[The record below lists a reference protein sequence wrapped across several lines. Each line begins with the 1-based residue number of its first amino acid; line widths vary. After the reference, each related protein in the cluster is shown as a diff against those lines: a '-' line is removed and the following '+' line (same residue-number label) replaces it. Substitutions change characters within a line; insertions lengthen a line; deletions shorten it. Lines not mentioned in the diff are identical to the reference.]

1 MKILV
6 VTQYFYPESFRIND
20 LSKELAIQGH
30 TVTVLTGLPNYPEG
44 KIYEGYRHRQ
54 RRKET
59 WQGINIIRIP
69 IISRMQN
76 KIGLILNYFSF
87 FINGC
92 LWARFTK
99 KQAYD
104 LIYVFEVS
112 PITVALPAITYKKRI
127 HKPLIMNVQD
137 LWPENVEAI
146 MGVTNKA
153 IIGILN
159 KLVDYIYRN
168 CTLILT
174 SSKCFVDNITS
185 RGHSADIVK
194 FWPQY
199 CDAPSKLEDKAL
211 QQQVEDEMP
220 EGFNLVF
227 TGNIGEAQGL
237 DIILKAAQKT
247 KAYPKINWI
256 LIGDGRARQRLEDEA
271 KKQQLENL
279 FFLGRKPEK
288 AIPYYLNKADC
299 ALLILS
305 SNKVFDMT
313 LPAKL
318 QTYMACG
325 KPILGSVNGE
335 AAELIRES
343 QSGLCCPAGDNNA
356 LAKAAIQLFHEDAG
370 MIATMTQNSKN
381 YYIKNFKKEKV
392 LKELFNYINAL
403 E

>member
-20 LSKELAIQGH
+20 LCKELTMQGH
-30 TVTVLTGLPNYPEG
+30 AVTVLTGLPNYPEG
-44 KIYEGYRHRQ
+44 KLYEGYHHRQ

-69 IISRMQN
+69 IIPRMQN
-76 KIGLILNYFSF
+76 KVGLILNYFSF

-99 KQAYD
+99 KQAFD

-127 HKPLIMNVQD
+127 YKPLIMNVQD

-153 IIGILN
+153 IIGVLN

-185 RGHSADIVK
+185 RGHSKDKVK

-199 CDAPSKLEDKAL
+199 CEAPSKLEDKVL
-211 QQQVEDEMP
+211 QQQVENEMP

-237 DIILKAAQKT
+237 DIILEAAQKT
-247 KAYPKINWI
+247 KAYPQINWI
-256 LIGDGRARQRLEDEA
+256 LIGDGRARQRLEEDA

-279 FFLGRKPEK
+279 FFLGRKPEN

-325 KPILGSVNGE
+325 KPILASVNGE
-335 AAELIRES
+335 AATLIWES
-343 QSGLCCPAGDNNA
+343 QSGLCCPAGNSDT
-356 LAKAAIQLFHEDAG
+356 LAKAAIQLCQEDTKTLNIMA
-370 MIATMTQNSKN
+370 QNSKN
-381 YYIKNFKKEKV
+381 CYLENFKKEKV
-392 LKELFNYINAL
+392 LKELFNDINAL

>member
-1 MKILV
+1 M
-6 VTQYFYPESFRIND
+6 
-20 LSKELAIQGH
+20 
-30 TVTVLTGLPNYPEG
+30 
-44 KIYEGYRHRQ
+44 
-54 RRKET
+54 
-59 WQGINIIRIP
+59 
-69 IISRMQN
+69 
-76 KIGLILNYFSF
+76 
-87 FINGC
+87 
-92 LWARFTK
+92 
-99 KQAYD
+99 
-104 LIYVFEVS
+104 
-112 PITVALPAITYKKRI
+112 ALPAITYKKRI
-127 HKPLIMNVQD
+127 YKPLIMNVQD

-146 MGVTNKA
+146 MGITNKA
-153 IIGILN
+153 VIGVLN
-159 KLVDYIYRN
+159 KLVDYIYCN

-174 SSKCFVDNITS
+174 SSKCFVNNITS
-185 RGHSADIVK
+185 RGHSENKVK

-199 CDAPSKLEDKAL
+199 CEAPSQLDDKAF

-247 KAYPKINWI
+247 KAYPQINWI

-356 LAKAAIQLFHEDAG
+356 LAKAAIQLCQEDTKTLSNLA
-370 MIATMTQNSKN
+370 QNSKN
-381 YYIKNFKKEKV
+381 CYLENFKKEKV
-392 LKELFNYINAL
+392 LKELLNYINAL

>member
-20 LSKELAIQGH
+20 LCKELAIQGH

-185 RGHSADIVK
+185 RGHSADKVK

>member
-6 VTQYFYPESFRIND
+6 VTQYFYPENFRIND
-20 LSKELAIQGH
+20 LCKELAIQGH
-30 TVTVLTGLPNYPEG
+30 AVTVLTGLPNYPEG
-44 KIYEGYRHRQ
+44 KIYEGYQHGQ
-54 RRKET
+54 GRKET

-69 IISRMQN
+69 IIPRKQN
-76 KIGLILNYFSF
+76 KISLILNYFSF

-127 HKPLIMNVQD
+127 YKPLIMNVQD

-146 MGVTNKA
+146 MGITNKA
-153 IIGILN
+153 VIGVLN
-159 KLVDYIYRN
+159 KLVDYIYCN

-174 SSKCFVDNITS
+174 SSKCFVNNITS
-185 RGHSADIVK
+185 RGHSENKVK

-199 CDAPSKLEDKAL
+199 CEAPLQLDDKAF

-247 KAYPKINWI
+247 KAYPQINWI

-343 QSGLCCPAGDNNA
+343 QSGRCCPAGDSDA
-356 LAKAAIQLFHEDAG
+356 LAKAAIELCQEDTKTLSNLA
-370 MIATMTQNSKN
+370 QNSKN
-381 YYIKNFKKEKV
+381 CYLENFKKEKV
-392 LKELFNYINAL
+392 LKELFNSINTL

>member
-1 MKILV
+1 M
-6 VTQYFYPESFRIND
+6 
-20 LSKELAIQGH
+20 
-30 TVTVLTGLPNYPEG
+30 
-44 KIYEGYRHRQ
+44 
-54 RRKET
+54 
-59 WQGINIIRIP
+59 
-69 IISRMQN
+69 
-76 KIGLILNYFSF
+76 
-87 FINGC
+87 
-92 LWARFTK
+92 
-99 KQAYD
+99 
-104 LIYVFEVS
+104 
-112 PITVALPAITYKKRI
+112 
-127 HKPLIMNVQD
+127 
-137 LWPENVEAI
+137 
-146 MGVTNKA
+146 
-153 IIGILN
+153 
-159 KLVDYIYRN
+159 
-168 CTLILT
+168 
-174 SSKCFVDNITS
+174 
-185 RGHSADIVK
+185 
-194 FWPQY
+194 
-199 CDAPSKLEDKAL
+199 
-211 QQQVEDEMP
+211 
-220 EGFNLVF
+220 F

-247 KAYPKINWI
+247 KAYPQINWI